1 MRRRRLLCVP
11 NPKQKIGGMKTFD
24 NCLYTQD
31 RGDMI
36 HRAKLNNM
44 KASVDN
50 SAPQRFIHLEQNL
63 KKAQKEE
70 GAHARHTPKSL
81 AHNSPLRP
89 RAGRRASASGLVL
102 TGARHPLAERYLEIE
117 KHNGLLLSRL
127 SKIAERKGVE
137 GSGADK
143 EGKALLPGEAHP
155 ITSKTFLNRKCG
167 RLSIPAHRLHLCLKR
182 VRPLAPPPPPPH
194 RRGALAGSSW
204 SLFRARTRPF
214 LSAFR
219 RCGAILTFTHRP

>member
-1 MRRRRLLCVP
+1 MPP
-11 NPKQKIGGMKTFD
+11 NAAAAKRER
-24 NCLYTQD
+24 D

-70 GAHARHTPKSL
+70 
-81 AHNSPLRP
+81 
-89 RAGRRASASGLVL
+89 
-102 TGARHPLAERYLEIE
+102 ERYLEIE

-155 ITSKTFLNRKCG
+155 ITSKTFLNRKQQ
-167 RLSIPAHRLHLCLKR
+167 LVTIQSENQAILKR
-182 VRPLAPPPPPPH
+182 IQEQSLRPSCYDLETIE
-194 RRGALAGSSW
+194 RDW
-204 SLFRARTRPF
+204 ERTRGY
-214 LSAFR
+214 AR
-219 RCGAILTFTHRP
+219 RIAKPPIL